1 MLRAMRLL
9 LVLAGGGLGS
19 MARYLVADWAAEHI
33 GTSFPWGTLIVNVT
47 GSFVIGLV
55 ATLADEYG
63 SISPNTRAL
72 LVAGILGGYTTFS
85 SFSLETWRLL
95 DANLWPR
102 ALLNI
107 VGSLALAGAAVIL
120 GIAAGRALS
129 R

>member
-1 MLRAMRLL
+1 MRLL
-9 LVLAGGGLGS
+9 LVLVGGGLGS
-19 MARYLVADWAAEHI
+19 AARYVVAVWAAERI

-55 ATLADEYG
+55 ATLADEAG
-63 SISPNTRAL
+63 SISPNTRAF

-85 SFSLETWRLL
+85 AFSLETWRLL
-95 DANLWPR
+95 DASEWVR

-107 VGSLALAGAAVIL
+107 LGSVALSGAAVIL
-120 GIAAGRALS
+120 GVAAGRALS

>member
-1 MLRAMRLL
+1 MRLL

-19 MARYLVADWAAEHI
+19 AARYLVAVWAAEHI
-33 GTSFPWGTLIVNVT
+33 GTAFPWGTLIVNVT

-72 LVAGILGGYTTFS
+72 LVAGVLGGYTTLS

-107 VGSLALAGAAVIL
+107 FGSLTLAGAAVIL